1 MIYFHTAPQAITL
14 YKLFESK
21 VVLNVR
27 GTWYFLRGTWY
38 FAQNRMLVVMDGSG
52 EAQKPF
58 FWYPPFLPLWS
69 WICQYFANIAL
80 YLVTEAFFSQSEENK
95 SCLELKITPENCP
108 DLPRLS
114 FWTCRER
121 CKGNISYSKF
131 INILHKQP
139 SSSSHKRFLAIL
151 KKRKLV

>member
-1 MIYFHTAPQAITL
+1 MDSALQAITL

-58 FWYPPFLPLWS
+58 F
-69 WICQYFANIAL
+69 
-80 YLVTEAFFSQSEENK
+80 
-95 SCLELKITPENCP
+95 
-108 DLPRLS
+108 
-114 FWTCRER
+114 
-121 CKGNISYSKF
+121 
-131 INILHKQP
+131 
-139 SSSSHKRFLAIL
+139 
-151 KKRKLV
+151 